1 VTPRRRWTVI
11 SLAATATAIA
21 VWLGPEDNDG
31 QVADIA
37 APVERDR
44 TQSPSATARQQQP
57 LATQL
62 PTRQPIGRQRG
73 DPFSPRSWAPPLQQQ
88 QQAQQADAARPPPN
102 PYRFA
107 GTVQHEGVRKVFLM
121 LGDGRVVEAKEGEL
135 LEQGFRVKSVTA
147 DAVTLIYEQ
156 IPDTPVTIKLAFGE
170 TPPAPAATGGSPP
183 QPSPQQNP
191 PAKQ

>member
-1 VTPRRRWTVI
+1 VI

-44 TQSPSATARQQQP
+44 TQPSSAAARAQQQP

-62 PTRQPIGRQRG
+62 PRRQPIGRQRG
-73 DPFSPRSWAPPLQQQ
+73 DPFSPRSWAPPPQQQ
-88 QQAQQADAARPPPN
+88 PQQAAAPQPPPN

-107 GTVQHEGVRKVFLM
+107 GTVQHDGMRKVFLM
-121 LGDGRVVEAKEGEL
+121 AGNRVVEAKEGEL
-135 LEQGFRVKSVTA
+135 LEEGFRVKSVTA
-147 DAVTLIYEQ
+147 DVVTLIHEQ
-156 IPDTPVTIKLAFGE
+156 IPDTPVTIKLAFSE
-170 TPPAPAATGGSPP
+170 QPAPSPPQASTGGSAPAASPP
-183 QPSPQQNP
+183 
-191 PAKQ
+191 KQ

>member
-1 VTPRRRWTVI
+1 MTPRRRWTVI
-11 SLAATATAIA
+11 SLAAMATAIA
-21 VWLGPEDNDG
+21 VWLGPEDSDR

-44 TQSPSATARQQQP
+44 TQSSSATARAQQP

-73 DPFSPRSWAPPLQQQ
+73 DPFSPRTWAPPPQ
-88 QQAQQADAARPPPN
+88 QQAQQAEAPRPPPN

-107 GTVQHEGVRKVFLM
+107 GTVQHDGKRKVFLM
-121 LGDGRVVEAKEGEL
+121 SGNRVVEAKEGEL
-135 LEQGFRVKSVTA
+135 LDEGFRVKSVTS
-147 DAVTLIYEQ
+147 DVVTLIYER

-170 TPPAPAATGGSPP
+170 QPAPAAAQAATGATASQTPP
-183 QPSPQQNP
+183 KP
-191 PAKQ
+191 PTKQ

>member
-11 SLAATATAIA
+11 SLAAMATAIA

-44 TQSPSATARQQQP
+44 TQTSSAAARQQPP
-57 LATQL
+57 LSTQL

-73 DPFSPRSWAPPLQQQ
+73 DPFSPRSWAPPPQQP
-88 QQAQQADAARPPPN
+88 AQQAAAPQPPPN

-107 GTVQHEGVRKVFLM
+107 GTVQHDGKRKVFLM
-121 LGDGRVVEAKEGEL
+121 AGNRVVEAKEGEL
-135 LEQGFRVKSVTA
+135 LEEGFRVKSVTS
-147 DAVTLIYEQ
+147 DVVTLIYEP

-170 TPPAPAATGGSPP
+170 QPAPAPAQAATGASAQPASPP
-183 QPSPQQNP
+183 
-191 PAKQ
+191 KQ